1 MTFRVLVEQ
10 VLNGKP
16 KELQTRA
23 RAKIQDTLR
32 TLGREYL
39 SAETVVIITMVQ
51 EIELERGK
59 NGKA

>member
-16 KELQTRA
+16 KELQTRV